1 MRTYKRDHKRLQRY
15 RAKNEAEA
23 ELKVEPEDEHL
34 IAIEA
39 RKRSEKAAIKAA
51 MQIKNANTG
60 FEPCGRKK
68 YSSQAK
74 LKTADS
80 DTEATEPTL
89 AKRPRRSNRLNAHP
103 IIQATTDKCK
113 KSLLDRLAK
122 AQKMPDSKT
131 LK

>member
-1 MRTYKRDHKRLQRY
+1 MKKYKRDHKRLQRY
-15 RAKNEAEA
+15 RAKDMAEA

-39 RKRSEKAAIKAA
+39 RKRSEKAAAKASKAA
-51 MQIKNANTG
+51 MQIHPANTG
-60 FEPCGRKK
+60 LEPRSILKT
-68 YSSQAK
+68 SQAK
-74 LKTADS
+74 YKAADS

-122 AQKMPDSKT
+122 AQAMP
-131 LK
+131 